1 MKKYSIIKII
11 GLVFLADL
19 LLKTFIGDLLKNIF
33 KVIGVNLISLDT
45 FIKNFFLDLPGNLIN
60 LTVSLFISY
69 IVLSIL
75 ADILIDIIKE
85 LHLFLKNFKKAID
98 N

>member
-75 ADILIDIIKE
+75 GDILIDIIKE
-85 LHLFLKNFKKAID
+85 LHLFIKNFKKAID

>member
-75 ADILIDIIKE
+75 GDILIDIIKE
-85 LHLFLKNFKKAID
+85 LHLFIKNFKKTID